1 MNGSLQI
8 DKLEK
13 LVYLDKRHL
22 STLASY
28 AIAIAIYVNLIVFM
42 SPAVGGL
49 AFILYFLINAVFL
62 GHAFFGKEDAFFRIM
77 FGVLLLIMLL
87 GFFGWILMIIYNLD
101 ALRFTFVLLITT
113 TVSSLSN
120 RRMKNKNVSK

>member
-13 LVYLDKRHL
+13 LVYLDKRNL

-28 AIAIAIYVNLIVFM
+28 AIAIAIYMNLVVFM
-42 SPAVGGL
+42 SPVVGSL

-62 GHAFFGKEDAFFRIM
+62 GHAFFGAEDVFFRMM

-87 GFFGWILMIIYNLD
+87 GFVGWIIMIIYNLD
-101 ALRFTFVLLITT
+101 ALRFTLVLLITT

-120 RRMKNKNVSK
+120 RRMKNKNVT

>member
-1 MNGSLQI
+1 MNDSLQF

-13 LVYLDKRHL
+13 LVYLDKRNL
-22 STLASY
+22 STIASY
-28 AIAIAIYVNLIVFM
+28 AIAIAIYMNLVVFM
-42 SPAVGGL
+42 SPVVGSL

-62 GHAFFGKEDAFFRIM
+62 GHAFFGGEDVFFRMM

-87 GFFGWILMIIYNLD
+87 GFVGWIIMIIYNLD
-101 ALRFTFVLLITT
+101 ALRFTLVLLITT